1 MDFTEEY
8 KRWDEF
14 LAKWPLEKLEQ
25 MTLEEYTN
33 AGSRESFTYW
43 IEAKLENLGSIW
55 GGSAF
60 KFGVYARKNTEPK
73 ENNNRVTYSDTHGW
87 YTMLGNSVEEAF
99 AKVKSYVIQV
109 ATYARTGQLEQI
121 DRIKELGDAYKWK
134 IAFHYQNRQSP
145 SIIDVFTEAALRNFA
160 HITEVN
166 IPLSGLQ
173 KAVMLKKPQD
183 MGILEFGKLV
193 WNTWRSSKLT
203 IWKLNY
209 GKTDYTNADINQ
221 YLHNQIAS
229 IAANTTKGQNRNFES
244 PETNNAFFYL
254 CHSNE
259 KMLLLGQ
266 FTSEVKLVNGWLERK
281 YRVIKQATH
290 NDYYKGSTYRG
301 WTPNYNSTFM
311 QVKPEELQLFE
322 QEILKPFFEMTL
334 QELAEETE
342 NYKTL
347 TKESTDAVTITK
359 TSSSTPCTDTENT
372 IYYGPPGT
380 GKTHK
385 LMELMEAYK
394 DDADNLRYKT
404 VTFHQSYG
412 YEEFIEGLRPVLKKE
427 NNNHD
432 IQYEIKEGIFKEL
445 CDKAKQNPNKRYA
458 IFIDEINR
466 GNISKI
472 FGELIS
478 LIELDKR
485 ERLEVILPYSQ
496 ELFTVPANIDI
507 IGAMNTADHS
517 LTRLDTALR
526 RRFAFK
532 PLYPDLDYL
541 SGTIIIKDNISIDLQ
556 KIIAA
561 INRRIEL
568 LYDKEHCIGHAY
580 FKDIVKKPDMLD
592 ENKFCLLQNIFQHKI
607 IPLLEEYFFEDW
619 QKIRLVLADN
629 QKQDIALQFIQ
640 QNEVNTLNLFGEADI
655 VTTEYRY
662 TINKKAFDNPEAY
675 QAIYMGLYD

>member
-1 MDFTEEY
+1 MDFTEDY

-14 LAKWPLEKLEQ
+14 LSKWPLEKLEQ

-33 AGSRESFTYW
+33 AGSKESFTYW

-60 KFGVYARKNTEPK
+60 KFGVYARKNTEQR

-87 YTMLGNSVEEAF
+87 YTALGNSVEEAY
-99 AKVKSYVIQV
+99 AKVKNYVIQV

-173 KAVMLKKPQD
+173 KAVMLKKPQG

-193 WNTWRSSKLT
+193 WNTWSSSKLS
-203 IWKLNY
+203 IWKLNH
-209 GKTDYTNADINQ
+209 GKTDYINKDLNQ
-221 YLHNQIAS
+221 YLHDQIGS

-244 PETNNAFFYL
+244 PKTNNAFFYL

-266 FTSEVKLVNGWLERK
+266 FTSEVELVNGWLERK
-281 YRVIKQATH
+281 YRIIKEVVK
-290 NDYYKGSTYRG
+290 NDFYKGSIYRG

-311 QVKPEELQLFE
+311 QVKPEELHLFE

-334 QELAEETE
+334 QELVEEAE
-342 NYKTL
+342 NYKSSTN
-347 TKESTDAVTITK
+347 ESTNAITASK
-359 TSSSTPCTDTENT
+359 TSNIPCTDAENT

-385 LMELMEAYK
+385 IMELMEAYK
-394 DDADNLRYKT
+394 DDADKLRYKT

-412 YEEFIEGLRPVLKKE
+412 YEEFIEGLRPVLSKE
-427 NNNHD
+427 NNNSD
-432 IQYEIKEGIFKEL
+432 IQYEIKDGIFKEL
-445 CDKAKQNPNKRYA
+445 CLEARKNPTKHYA
-458 IFIDEINR
+458 MFIDEINR

-526 RRFAFK
+526 RRFEFK

-541 SGTIIIKDNISIDLQ
+541 SGAIITKDDISIDLQ

-561 INRRIEL
+561 INQRIEL

-580 FKDIVKKPDMLD
+580 FKDIVEKPDMLD
-592 ENKFCLLQNIFQHKI
+592 KENFCLLQNIFQHKI

-629 QKQDIALQFIQ
+629 QKQDSVLQFIQ

-662 TINKKAFDNPEAY
+662 TINKQAFDNPEAY